1 MSTVADFNLHART
14 VARPLQAIQHWRLP
28 EEDDLQA
35 LHQGVLHALRAMET
49 LTQLD
54 VPVAMCAS
62 RSEAERNDGD
72 GATLHALLSEAEN
85 TLEGVPHCT
94 RISRLS
100 KRAPGQA
107 VQLERVRKQAVDKL
121 RSLRRRVDFVRDG
134 LGRLDE
140 PAFIRER
147 AAQVQVLQ

>member
-1 MSTVADFNLHART
+1 MSSVADFNLHPHT

-28 EEDDLQA
+28 DEDDLLA
-35 LHQGVLHALRAMET
+35 LHQGVLQALRAMET
-49 LTQLD
+49 LTELE
-54 VPVAMCAS
+54 VPVAMCVS
-62 RSEAERNDGD
+62 RSDSERHDGD

-121 RSLRRRVDFVRDG
+121 RSLRQRVDFVRDG

-140 PAFIRER
+140 PTFIRER
-147 AAQVQVLQ
+147 AAQSLVLQ